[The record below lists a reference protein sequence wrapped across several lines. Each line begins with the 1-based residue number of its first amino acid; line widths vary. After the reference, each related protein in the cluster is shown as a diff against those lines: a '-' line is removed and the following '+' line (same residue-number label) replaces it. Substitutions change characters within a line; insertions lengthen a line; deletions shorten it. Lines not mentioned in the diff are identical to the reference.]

1 MMDGIGNTPLFH
13 IRGENEILLKLEGH
27 NLFGSIKD
35 RAAAY
40 LLEKEI
46 KNGNIKP
53 TTEIVESSSGNFAVA
68 LAGMCKIYQ
77 LKFTCVIDP
86 LIAEVNKK
94 ILELYGAHIVMVTS
108 TDIPGSYA
116 QERIK
121 TVKSIISKNSNSY
134 WPNQYDSLVIC
145 EAYKNT
151 IGKEIANLYDI
162 DYVFVAISTCGT
174 IAGISQAIKEHS
186 PDTKII
192 AVDIEGS
199 KIFRNDST
207 MKKINGIG
215 ASFRPANLGRAYI
228 DDVMIITTEESINGC
243 WELLKYGILAGGSSG
258 AVFAACNEFIIE
270 HELRGKRI
278 VGVLPDRGER
288 YINSVYNS
296 CLTK

>member
-1 MMDGIGNTPLFH
+1 MPGFQSTRLATEGALEPFFFLYTDDSIQGNPETC
-13 IRGENEILLKLEGH
+13 KQS
-27 NLFGSIKD
+27 SIMLN
-35 RAAAY
+35 Y
-40 LLEKEI
+40 EV
-46 KNGNIKP
+46 KNN
-53 TTEIVESSSGNFAVA
+53 
-68 LAGMCKIYQ
+68 
-77 LKFTCVIDP
+77 
-86 LIAEVNKK
+86 
-94 ILELYGAHIVMVTS
+94 
-108 TDIPGSYA
+108 IPGSYA

-207 MKKINGIG
+207 VKKINGMG

-228 DDVMIITTEESINGC
+228 DDVMIITTEE
-243 WELLKYGILAGGSSG
+243 
-258 AVFAACNEFIIE
+258 
-270 HELRGKRI
+270 
-278 VGVLPDRGER
+278 
-288 YINSVYNS
+288 
-296 CLTK
+296 